1 MNIVSLKN
9 VNLKYQEKTI
19 FNNLNIDIKEG
30 DFITIIGENGSGKSS
45 LVKIILGLIDA
56 DGEIIIDNLLM
67 NFENKKNIISKI
79 GFVFENPD
87 NQFLTSTVK
96 EELAFP
102 LENLNMKKEVI
113 EEKISKISSFM
124 KIDDLLDREPHT
136 LSGGEKQLVSLGTA
150 LITEPKILIID
161 EALNMIDLY
170 DRDRIYKILKKI
182 NENNKMTI
190 INVTHDVDEVLYGKK
205 IALLSKGNIINYE
218 STKKILSDEKKFN
231 ELKLDIPFIV
241 DLSNKLNYY
250 GLVNKMYL
258 DMNDMV
264 NDLWK

>member
-1 MNIVSLKN
+1 MNIISLKN
-9 VNLKYQEKTI
+9 VNLKYGDKQLFDN
-19 FNNLNIDIKEG
+19 FNLDIKYG

-45 LVKIILGLIDA
+45 LVKIILGLIDI
-56 DGEIIIDNLLM
+56 DGEVVIDDIKM
-67 NFENKKNIISKI
+67 NSENKKDIISRI

-87 NQFLTSTVK
+87 NQFLTSTVR

-102 LENLNMKKEVI
+102 LENLNTKKEVI
-113 EEKISKISSFM
+113 EDKISKISSFM

-136 LSGGEKQLVSLGTA
+136 LSGGEKQLVSLATA

-161 EALNMIDLY
+161 EALSMVDSY

-205 IALLSKGNIINYE
+205 IVLLSKGNIIDYA

-231 ELKLDIPFIV
+231 DLKLDIPFIV
-241 DLSNKLNYY
+241 DLSNKLKYY
-250 GLVNKMYL
+250 ELVDEMYL
-258 DMNDMV
+258 NMKDLV